1 MTHGLDIA
9 RKDSIETIVI
19 AHASQVGGVRYGN
32 GGQRAPVIS
41 IAAREFLCEVHGI
54 THGTAIATRDDLAA
68 SFYGLDH
75 EVSCLLQ
82 SVQMGT
88 LLQKVME
95 DLLGVFEVLP
105 DVLGSFHGGKVQEA
119 S

>member
-1 MTHGLDIA
+1 
-9 RKDSIETIVI
+9 
-19 AHASQVGGVRYGN
+19 
-32 GGQRAPVIS
+32 
-41 IAAREFLCEVHGI
+41 
-54 THGTAIATRDDLAA
+54 
-68 SFYGLDH
+68 
-75 EVSCLLQ
+75 
-82 SVQMGT
+82 MGT